1 MMMRNLTMEIDFG
14 ILEVNEEFFDPFSG
28 MMFKKINPNEAE
40 CIESGSIG
48 EVDSFGLNEK
58 VVV

>member
-1 MMMRNLTMEIDFG
+1 MEIDFG
-14 ILEVNEEFFDPFSG
+14 ILEINEEFFDPFSG

-58 VVV
+58 VVVENR